1 MASLAEQIS
10 MRATQDPVEAPSLD
24 PMPLT
29 AESVLRSAK
38 QAQIAN
44 EDPWEVAQMAVKTA
58 ADPQKMLS
66 ILNNI
71 ASDFDEH
78 APQAAISARMATARM
93 INFLASKAPKASVY
107 APGMPEIMP
116 SKTELNRFERYM
128 RAVKD
133 PTSVLDDAFQG
144 TLSTEGL
151 EAVRAVYPDVYAHI
165 QSKLADQINN
175 APNVPYN
182 RKIQLS
188 ALLGQ
193 DMTGTLNPRLGIM
206 AQTAYQSAG
215 QPMPQQ
221 TAPMKPMKIGQGKAL
236 QGVAGREGA
245 ETQAWREAQRGA
257 RAGSGTR

>member
-1 MASLAEQIS
+1 MRSLA
-10 MRATQDPVEAPSLD
+10 
-24 PMPLT
+24 
-29 AESVLRSAK
+29 
-38 QAQIAN
+38 AQIAMRAPEVMDQAPDLSDVMPLSATSVLQSARQSQIDN
-44 EDPWEVAQMAVKTA
+44 EDPWEVAQMAAKTA

-66 ILNNI
+66 ILDNI
-71 ASDFDEH
+71 AADFDEH
-78 APQAAISARMATARM
+78 APTAAMDARLSTARM

-116 SKTELNRFERYM
+116 SQTELNRFERYM

-133 PTSVLDDAFQG
+133 PTSVLDDALQG

-151 EAVRAVYPDVYAHI
+151 EAVRAVYPDVYSHM
-165 QSKLADQINN
+165 QSSLADQINN

-193 DMTGTLNPRLGIM
+193 DMAGTLNPRLGMM
-206 AQTAYQSAG
+206 AQSTYQQASG
-215 QPMPQQ
+215 MPAPEQ
-221 TAPMKPMKIGQGKAL
+221 TVKPMKIGQGKAL
-236 QGVAGREGA
+236 QGVAGREGT
-245 ETQAWREAQRGA
+245 ETTAWREAQRGA